1 MSSKNQDKI
10 LQKKYRMRE
19 EIGTREKFDM
29 YFVEV
34 LTVTGGISI
43 LEAALGIRLETSFSC
58 RVNIF
63 LI

>member
-1 MSSKNQDKI
+1 
-10 LQKKYRMRE
+10 MRE

-43 LEAALGIRLETSFSC
+43 LEAALGTRLLFRAVLIFS
-58 RVNIF
+58 
-63 LI
+63 

>member
-43 LEAALGIRLETSFSC
+43 LEAALGTGLLFRAVLMFS
-58 RVNIF
+58 
-63 LI
+63 